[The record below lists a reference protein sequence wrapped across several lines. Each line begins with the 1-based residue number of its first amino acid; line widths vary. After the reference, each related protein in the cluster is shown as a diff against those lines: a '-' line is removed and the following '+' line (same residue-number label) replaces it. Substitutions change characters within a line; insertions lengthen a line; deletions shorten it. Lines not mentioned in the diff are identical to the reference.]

1 MQWQYNE
8 DGFRNNAMGLLN
20 PGGLLV
26 LCGGKQLND
35 SSVKCHYYSM
45 EDEAQVKIKVV
56 ASE

>member
-8 DGFRNNAMGLLN
+8 DGFRNNAMGLLD

-45 EDEAQVKIKVV
+45 EDEAQV
-56 ASE
+56 